1 MPKATDTML
10 DQITHRIVVEF
21 SPERVVLFG
30 SQAWGDP
37 ETASDIDLLVVMDT
51 DDTLAA
57 EARVGRDCRPH
68 KVPMDV
74 LVKTPTDVADRLR
87 LGDAFIRRII
97 EHGRV
102 LYERP
107 DRP

>member
-1 MPKATDTML
+1 MPKAPDTML
-10 DQITHRIVVEF
+10 DQITDKIVAEF

-74 LVKTPTDVADRLR
+74 LVKTPADVADRLR
-87 LGDAFIRRII
+87 LGDAFIRRIV
-97 EHGRV
+97 ERGRV